1 MIKSFLT
8 MDHFGDLILVLFFV
22 AVIPAIGEELL
33 FRGTLQHKL
42 QRIINPHLA
51 IIVISF
57 FFAFI
62 HLQFL
67 SFLPRFLLGMMLG
80 YLFYQSRNLYMPIL
94 AHFLHN
100 SFAVLTVYMYPN
112 MIEESPELEIQ
123 MTLVI
128 FSFLI
133 SGALFY
139 SYYSLNR
146 YILNR
151 R

>member
-1 MIKSFLT
+1 MCLTFLT
-8 MDHFGDLILVLFFV
+8 ELIRLDFFQ
-22 AVIPAIGEELL
+22 
-33 FRGTLQHKL
+33 FTKL
-42 QRIINPHLA
+42 I
-51 IIVISF
+51 
-57 FFAFI
+57 
-62 HLQFL
+62 
-67 SFLPRFLLGMMLG
+67 
-80 YLFYQSRNLYMPIL
+80 QSRNLYMPIL

-100 SFAVLTVYMYPN
+100 GIAVLTVYMYPN
-112 MIEESPELEIQ
+112 MIEDPSELEIQ